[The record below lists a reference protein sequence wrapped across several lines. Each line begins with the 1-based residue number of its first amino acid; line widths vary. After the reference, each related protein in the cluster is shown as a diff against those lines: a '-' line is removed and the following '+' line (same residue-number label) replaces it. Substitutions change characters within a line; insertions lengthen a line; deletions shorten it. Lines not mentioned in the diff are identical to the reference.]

1 MKFSHLTEHATRR
14 KQQRGISDLQLRL
27 LELFGED
34 HYQKGGAFLGYVPD
48 DTLRALR
55 QAIDGLANVAVV
67 KGDAEKVI
75 TVMRKNRRI
84 ETTRYAA

>member
-1 MKFSHLTEHATRR
+1 MKLSHLTEHATRR

-27 LELFGED
+27 LELFGVD
-34 HYQKGGAFLGYVPD
+34 HYQKGGAYLSYAPD

-67 KGDAEKVI
+67 KGDADKVI
-75 TVMRKNRRI
+75 TVIRKNRRI